1 MKISYSHK
9 VFIFQFCLLIFSIQ
23 AFGGGI
29 EKKELPQPEP
39 GKYLL
44 IGKVLIDNNG
54 YKGIYKEYAE
64 KITVIL
70 TDENQNTI
78 KLKTDDKGLFYKANL
93 TKTSYA
99 LDEVKLNIGIGE
111 ITLEATIRMTPNPE
125 NLNEKRLLD
134 LGSYTFTL
142 ESNEHYELMFGMDC
156 MDLFLANYDLLPWAD
171 QIGAVNEIFV
181 KNSFTF
187 NVNELR
193 KNSLSNIAN
202 KVSEYRDINFKNGD
216 VPGLFVHLINL
227 NKHEMKSLLFQYE
240 TYNAKDEIIDKGFRT
255 IDVGLTDNELFYEE
269 LNRNSNK
276 IDQGN
281 YTTKFFLD
289 GKYISEKKWKIN

>member
-1 MKISYSHK
+1 MKISYK
-9 VFIFQFCLLIFSIQ
+9 VFIFQFCLLFFSYQ
-23 AFGGGI
+23 ALGGGS
-29 EKKELPQPEP
+29 EKKDLPQPEP

-70 TDENQNTI
+70 TDENQNII

-93 TKTSYA
+93 TKATYA

-111 ITLEATIRMTPNPE
+111 ITLEATIRVTPNPE
-125 NLNEKRLLD
+125 NINEKRLLD

-142 ESNEHYELMFGMDC
+142 EPNEHYELMFGMDC
-156 MDLFLANYDLLPWAD
+156 MDLFLENYDLLPWAD

-193 KNSLSNIAN
+193 KNSLSTIAN
-202 KVSEYRDINFKNGD
+202 KASEFRDVNFQDED
-216 VPGLFVHLINL
+216 VPGLFIHLINL
-227 NKHEMKSLLFQYE
+227 NKHEMKSLLLQYE
-240 TYNAKDEIIDKGFRT
+240 TYNDKDDIVDKGFIT
-255 IDVGLTDNELFYEE
+255 IDVGTTDNELFYQE
-269 LNRNSNK
+269 LNRSSNK
-276 IDQGN
+276 IERGN
-281 YTTKFFLD
+281 FTTKIYLD
-289 GKYISEKKWKIN
+289 GKLVTERKWKIN